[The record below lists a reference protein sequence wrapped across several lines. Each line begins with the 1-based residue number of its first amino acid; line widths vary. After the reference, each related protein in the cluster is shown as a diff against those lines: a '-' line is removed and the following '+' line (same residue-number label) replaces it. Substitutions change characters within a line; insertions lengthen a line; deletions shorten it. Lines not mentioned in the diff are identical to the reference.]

1 MLKLTIYVLVLV
13 VIACNA
19 LQAVSFLL
27 TNNNN
32 FHSKSKLTLLRRRPA
47 DLLTTTTTTT
57 TTTLCATTEVSA
69 LETEPKE
76 KTTLTLQGDTTTISN
91 PVPKVSDDE
100 LSEFFRTLSYRNLL
114 LTGGGERPCSEIE
127 VTPDILD
134 DWKRKCRILGAI
146 EPNENDPILS
156 VVSPGIQFPGLKVES
171 VAMVGIKFID
181 EQQPPRYEFVLLAND
196 QKASGVAP
204 AVWIFNKLTGKNAD
218 DDNGKDNNSKLKSL
232 STVTYQEV
240 VEEGGEEE
248 DNGGNNNIVFQTKAF
263 LSIGI
268 TFPKFLLKILPGDK
282 ETIEKRG
289 AKSIIK
295 TLDKDLVQ
303 SMEAFEKAYLN
314 KF

>member
-1 MLKLTIYVLVLV
+1 MLKLTSFYAV
-13 VIACNA
+13 VRVAIACNA
-19 LQAVSFLL
+19 LQVVSFQLY
-27 TNNNN
+27 NNN
-32 FHSKSKLTLLRRRPA
+32 FHSKSNKLILLRRRSA
-47 DLLTTTTTTT
+47 DLLTTA
-57 TTTLCATTEVSA
+57 TLCATTEESA
-69 LETEPKE
+69 SETEQKD
-76 KTTLTLQGDTTTISN
+76 KTTLTLQGVTTASSN

-114 LTGGGERPCSEIE
+114 ITGGGERPCSEIE

-146 EPNENDPILS
+146 EPNENDSILS
-156 VVSPGIQFPGLKVES
+156 IVSPGIQFPGLKVES
-171 VAMVGIKFID
+171 VGMVGIKFID
-181 EQQPPRYEFVLLAND
+181 EHQPPRYEFVLLSND

-204 AVWIFNKLTGKNAD
+204 AVWIFNQLTGNNDKND
-218 DDNGKDNNSKLKSL
+218 GKDNNSKLKSL

-240 VEEGGEEE
+240 VLKEGEE
-248 DNGGNNNIVFQTKAF
+248 DNGGNNSIVFQTKSY

-289 AKSIIK
+289 GKSIVK

>member
-1 MLKLTIYVLVLV
+1 MLKLTIFYIV
-13 VIACNA
+13 VRVAIACNA
-19 LQAVSFLL
+19 LQVVSFQLY
-27 TNNNN
+27 NNN
-32 FHSKSKLTLLRRRPA
+32 FHSKSNKLILLRRRPA
-47 DLLTTTTTTT
+47 DLLTTA
-57 TTTLCATTEVSA
+57 TLCATTEESA
-69 LETEPKE
+69 SETEQKE
-76 KTTLTLQGDTTTISN
+76 KTTLTLQGVTTASSN

-114 LTGGGERPCSEIE
+114 ITGGGERPCSEIE

-146 EPNENDPILS
+146 EPNENDSILS
-156 VVSPGIQFPGLKVES
+156 IVSPGIQFPGLKVES
-171 VAMVGIKFID
+171 VGMVGIKFID
-181 EQQPPRYEFVLLAND
+181 EHQPPRYEFVLLSND

-204 AVWIFNKLTGKNAD
+204 AVWIFNKLTGNNDKND
-218 DDNGKDNNSKLKSL
+218 GKDNNSKLKSL

-240 VEEGGEEE
+240 VLKEGEE
-248 DNGGNNNIVFQTKAF
+248 DNGGNNNIVFQTKSY

-289 AKSIIK
+289 GKSIVK

>member
-47 DLLTTTTTTT
+47 DLLTTTTT

-156 VVSPGIQFPGLKVES
+156 VVSPGIQFPGLKVVLRYHHARS
-171 VAMVGIKFID
+171 V
-181 EQQPPRYEFVLLAND
+181 
-196 QKASGVAP
+196 
-204 AVWIFNKLTGKNAD
+204 T
-218 DDNGKDNNSKLKSL
+218 
-232 STVTYQEV
+232 TT
-240 VEEGGEEE
+240 
-248 DNGGNNNIVFQTKAF
+248 
-263 LSIGI
+263 
-268 TFPKFLLKILPGDK
+268 
-282 ETIEKRG
+282 
-289 AKSIIK
+289 
-295 TLDKDLVQ
+295 
-303 SMEAFEKAYLN
+303 
-314 KF
+314 

>member
-1 MLKLTIYVLVLV
+1 MLKFTIYVVVLV

-19 LQAVSFLL
+19 LQVDSFQL
-27 TNNNN
+27 NNNN
-32 FHSKSKLTLLRRRPA
+32 FHSKSKLTLSRRRPA
-47 DLLTTTTTTT
+47 DLLTTT
-57 TTTLCATTEVSA
+57 LCATTEESA
-69 LETEPKE
+69 LETEKKE
-76 KTTLTLQGDTTTISN
+76 KTTLTLQGEITTSSN

-100 LSEFFRTLSYRNLL
+100 LSEFFRTPSYRNLL
-114 LTGGGERPCSEIE
+114 INGGGERPCSEIE

-134 DWKRKCRILGAI
+134 DWKRQCRILGAI
-146 EPNENDPILS
+146 EPNENDSILS

-196 QKASGVAP
+196 QNASGVAP
-204 AVWIFNKLTGKNAD
+204 AVWIFNKLTGKND
-218 DDNGKDNNSKLKSL
+218 DDGDGKDKNSKLKSL

-240 VEEGGEEE
+240 VEEGEE
-248 DNGGNNNIVFQTKAF
+248 DKGGNNNIVFQTKAF
-263 LSIGI
+263 LSIGV

-282 ETIEKRG
+282 NTIEERG
-289 AKSIIK
+289 GKSIIK
-295 TLDKDLVQ
+295 TLDKDVVQ